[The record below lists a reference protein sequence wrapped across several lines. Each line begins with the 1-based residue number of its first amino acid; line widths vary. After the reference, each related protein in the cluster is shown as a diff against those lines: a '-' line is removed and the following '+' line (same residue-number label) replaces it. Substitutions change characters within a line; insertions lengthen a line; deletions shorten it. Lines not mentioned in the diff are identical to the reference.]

1 MWNKLIHTKWRWQW
15 QSLSSVL
22 LFVHSPRN
30 SPGQHTGVGSLSL
43 LQGISQP
50 RDRTQVSPSAG
61 GFFTSWATREAQEYW
76 SGKPIPS
83 PGDLPNP
90 GVELRSPALQ
100 VDTLPTMLSGKAAL
114 YVSTYKVLIKNLA
127 FGRDSINRSYYCYSW
142 FYFHIQ
148 IPNTW
153 NVILSTNSG
162 LTMLTPKIIVVHRKG
177 INSVTHKN
185 ILIPPAQPLPP
196 SSSSSL

>member
-1 MWNKLIHTKWRWQW
+1 MYSPWNFPDQ
-15 QSLSSVL
+15 
-22 LFVHSPRN
+22 N
-30 SPGQHTGVGSLSL
+30 TGVGSLSL
-43 LQGISQP
+43 IQGIFQP
-50 RDRTQVSPSAG
+50 RDKTQVSPSAG
-61 GFFTSWATREAQEYW
+61 GFFTSRARREAQEYW
-76 SGKPIPS
+76 SGKPMPS
-83 PGDLPNP
+83 PGDLPDP
-90 GVELRSPALQ
+90 GIELRSPALQ
-100 VDTLPTMLSGKAAL
+100 VDTLPTMLSGKPAL

-127 FGRDSINRSYYCYSW
+127 FGRDSINGTSYCYSW

-148 IPNTW
+148 IQNTW

-177 INSVTHKN
+177 INSVTHKD